1 MRENSLWRTKS
12 QKKRKW
18 ELGQCMLVLAEITK
32 FHGTDYDAMRVLF
45 WCRLVLQFHAFRR
58 SVRQEENSEA
68 YNLQCVAAC
77 YAWTRSHGRP
87 YQGCALTT

>member
-1 MRENSLWRTKS
+1 MANQESE
-12 QKKRKW
+12 KRKW
-18 ELGQCMLVLAEITK
+18 EPGQCQLVFAEITK
-32 FHGTDYDAMRVLF
+32 FQGTDYDAMRVLL

-58 SVRQEENSEA
+58 SVRQDENFEV

-77 YAWTRSHGRP
+77 DALTPSHGRP